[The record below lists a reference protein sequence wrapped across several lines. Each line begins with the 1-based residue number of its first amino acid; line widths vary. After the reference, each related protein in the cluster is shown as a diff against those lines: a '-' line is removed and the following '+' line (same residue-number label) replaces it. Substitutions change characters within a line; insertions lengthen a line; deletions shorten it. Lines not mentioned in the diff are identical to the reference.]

1 MWRLPAELFLR
12 SSYGGQWR
20 RLRLIVDVAGG
31 DQEKA
36 AILRLLM
43 RPANELNAG
52 GKEVPFPRTLT
63 PRVPPMHTTIQQL

>member
-31 DQEKA
+31 DEEKA
-36 AILRLLM
+36 AILRLLVK
-43 RPANELNAG
+43 PADELNAG
-52 GKEVPFPRTLT
+52 GMEVLFHAP
-63 PRVPPMHTTIQQL
+63 